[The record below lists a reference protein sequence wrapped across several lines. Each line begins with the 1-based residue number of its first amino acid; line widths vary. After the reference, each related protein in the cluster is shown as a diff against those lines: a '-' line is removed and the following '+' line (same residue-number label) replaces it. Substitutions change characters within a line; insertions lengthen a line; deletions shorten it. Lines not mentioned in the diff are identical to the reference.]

1 MSYIKPF
8 EELCFYDDF
17 MFGVVMQDKE
27 LCREAL
33 ECMLGFK
40 IDHIEYDEPQKTV
53 APLYTAHGI
62 RLDVYVKDSN
72 RIYDVEIQ
80 NKDEHDIG
88 RRTRYYQGMMD
99 VDSLLKGQDYS
110 DLKESIVIFL
120 CRFDPFKKAIPCYT
134 VRRTCKQD
142 ASVFVDDAAVV
153 QIFNC
158 TAYDKIENESL
169 RKFLKFVQTN
179 KAESDFTRRLD
190 KMVETQKKVEELKK
204 TYLSWS
210 LHDSDVRR
218 EGIQQGR
225 KEGIAIGEE
234 RAKLEAARNMLAM
247 NLLSHEQI
255 AQVVE
260 LPLETIEEL
269 AHKA

>member
-33 ECMLGFK
+33 ECLLGFK

-80 NKDEHDIG
+80 NKDEQDIG

-110 DLKESIVIFL
+110 ELKESIVIFL
-120 CRFDPFKKAIPCYT
+120 CRFDPFKKGIPCYT
-134 VRRTCKQD
+134 VRRTCKED
-142 ASVFVDDAAVV
+142 TSVFVDDAATVK
-153 QIFNC
+153 IFNC
-158 TAYDKIENESL
+158 TAFDKIENGSL
-169 RKFLKFVQTN
+169 RAFIKFVQTN
-179 KAESDFTRRLD
+179 TAESDFTRRLD
-190 KMVETQKKVEELKK
+190 DMVETQKKVEELKK
-204 TYLSWS
+204 VYLSWS

-218 EGIQQGR
+218 EGKREGI
-225 KEGIAIGEE
+225 KEGIQEN
-234 RAKLEAARNMLAM
+234 KLENARNLLAM
-247 NLLSHEQI
+247 NVLSYEQI
-255 AQVVE
+255 AQAVG
-260 LPLETIEEL
+260 LPLETIEKL
-269 AHKA
+269 AHKS